1 MKKAIGLI
9 LVFCLLFTFAADAF
23 AAGKPNIKK
32 QPVDGKVKNGKVSF
46 QVKVSGSVDSYTWYL
61 INPETN
67 EAVSA
72 KQLKKN
78 KTIPKLV
85 ISGENRA
92 KLSLSKVPESMHGW
106 TVYCHIAGNGYK
118 VDSDSVLI
126 LYPGKDVPDKESP
139 SGSDDSSA
147 EPEDKAKADSS
158 DASDDS
164 GSESAGQQPIDSDTA
179 SPENDAGEPADENE
193 DTPAASSVVAVS
205 SSARVLYPLDQPDA
219 KPASKLEF
227 TGSGSFMVKSEE
239 PISSWSVN
247 GVRFE
252 LAEPVF
258 EFKVTNV
265 TSSLNLDFSI
275 QRKAASAIVVDESK
289 PCTVTCEGCTF
300 TCIPRKLYSVTEG
313 QVPAGS
319 QITVIAGN
327 PASAKNGYVI
337 NGADP
342 DYQDLSSFSLI
353 VDEDMKI
360 VLK

>member
-1 MKKAIGLI
+1 MKKILGLI
-9 LVFCLLFTFAADAF
+9 LVFCLLFTFTADAF
-23 AAGKPNIKK
+23 AAGKPKINK
-32 QPVDGKVKNGKVSF
+32 QPVDGNVKNGKVSF

-67 EAVSA
+67 ETVSA

-78 KTIPKLV
+78 KTIPKLS
-85 ISGENRA
+85 ISGENRS

-106 TVYCHIAGNGYK
+106 SVYCHISGNGYK
-118 VDSDSVLI
+118 LDSDTVLI
-126 LYPGKDVPDKESP
+126 LIPGKDVPEKESP

-147 EPEDKAKADSS
+147 EPEGNTDSS
-158 DASDDS
+158 DGTDDS
-164 GSESAGQQPIDSDTA
+164 GSEPAGQQPDDA
-179 SPENDAGEPADENE
+179 ESPENTAGDPADDTENAE
-193 DTPAASSVVAVS
+193 TANSVVTVS

-219 KPASKLEF
+219 KASSKLEF

-247 GVRFE
+247 GARFE

-327 PASAKNGYVI
+327 PSLAKKGYVI

-353 VDEDMKI
+353 VEEDIKI

>member
-9 LVFCLLFTFAADAF
+9 LVFCLLFTFTADAF
-23 AAGKPNIKK
+23 AAGKPKINK

-61 INPETN
+61 VNPETN

-78 KTIPKLV
+78 KTIPKLG

-106 TVYCHIAGNGYK
+106 SVYCHIAGNGYK
-118 VDSDSVLI
+118 VDSDTVLI
-126 LYPGKDVPDKESP
+126 LIPGKDVPEKESP

-147 EPEDKAKADSS
+147 DPEDKNDASDSS
-158 DASDDS
+158 DDSSASAASQPDDS
-164 GSESAGQQPIDSDTA
+164 DAS
-179 SPENDAGEPADENE
+179 SPETAASNPADENE
-193 DTPAASSVVAVS
+193 DEQAADSVITVS
-205 SSARVLYPLDQPDA
+205 SSARVLYPLDQPEA
-219 KPASKLEF
+219 KPSAKLEF
-227 TGSGSFMVKSEE
+227 TGNGSFMVKSEE

-247 GVRFE
+247 GARFE

-265 TSSLNLDFSI
+265 TSSMNLDFSI
-275 QRKAASAIVVDESK
+275 QRKAASAIVVDENK

-327 PASAKNGYVI
+327 PALAKNGYVI
-337 NGADP
+337 NGGEP

-353 VDEDMKI
+353 VEEDIKI